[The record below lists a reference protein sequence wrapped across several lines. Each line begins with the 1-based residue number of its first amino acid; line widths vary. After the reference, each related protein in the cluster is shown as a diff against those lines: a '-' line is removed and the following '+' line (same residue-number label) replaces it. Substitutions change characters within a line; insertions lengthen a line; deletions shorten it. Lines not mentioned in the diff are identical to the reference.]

1 LSSSVSIRGNT
12 TFTTVDGRQGDIII
26 GDSAMANSVG
36 VTVSIAIGGSAM
48 RYASG
53 STQNVAIG
61 QNALLVTSGSNNFAI
76 GSYAMENNTIG
87 NENTAIGTG
96 GLNRNLTGG
105 RNVGIGGG
113 ALFFNQDGG
122 NNVAIGY
129 GTGQYVSSSSNVL
142 LGYQAGANMSG
153 SRNVILGGYTGLG
166 DTGNDNIILATG
178 GGTLKA
184 RYDSGW
190 AFKDKV
196 DVSGSLKVASTFEL
210 NLPTGSN
217 QQVGTAVLD
226 GGSPGTVTVSNSKVT
241 ANSIIMLTKQTN
253 TTPASVSISAKS
265 GGSFTIESNSNGD
278 TDTVGWF
285 IINNS

>member
-1 LSSSVSIRGNT
+1 MNTNRIFILSSIFVELYFGNIS
-12 TFTTVDGRQGDIII
+12 FFFGF
-26 GDSAMANSVG
+26 
-36 VTVSIAIGGSAM
+36 
-48 RYASG
+48 AS
-53 STQNVAIG
+53 
-61 QNALLVTSGSNNFAI
+61 
-76 GSYAMENNTIG
+76 TIHPWF
-87 NENTAIGTG
+87 ENTAIGTG

-217 QQVGTAVLD
+217 QQAGTAVLD
-226 GGSPGTVTVSNSKVT
+226 GANPGEVTVSNSKVT

-253 TTPASVSISAKS
+253 DHPNAGPVVVSSKGA
-265 GGSFTIESNSNGD
+265 GTFTITSNHNGD